1 MSFPKGSHSLC
12 AGNSLQKWRNLVIDA
27 SRLWYP
33 NLLFFLLKGLNIK
46 DQFDREKLIWS
57 LSASYLYTQSKMTTE
72 GGNNL
77 GRYKFPARTITL
89 GKIQIFWLSI
99 KAIHIGWRAISTAF
113 AKCCG
118 SVYFE
123 SQPSLIC
130 KYGMMMVNIDLSSP
144 VWITQDIFL
153 SNFGYERPHLF
164 KERE

>member
-57 LSASYLYTQSKMTTE
+57 LSASYLYTQSKMTAE

-77 GRYKFPARTITL
+77 GRYKFPALTITL

-99 KAIHIGWRAISTAF
+99 KAIHIGWWAISTAF

-130 KYGMMMVNIDLSSP
+130 RYGMMMVNIDFSSP